1 MSFLTSRVLRIFLL
15 AGMLALS
22 TQAETLVTNVPTL
35 LTNVAQVRALTAEQA
50 GRKIPIRLRGVLVE
64 KNSSGGFI
72 IVDDTAGLYAEINS
86 GMIARLGRGDVV
98 EVKGVSDPGRFGPF
112 LRATTLSKV
121 GHGPFPEPLKPDAE
135 TLLSGCMDA
144 QWIEVAG
151 VVRSVEPLGNDVKFE
166 VQLDNGGGR
175 ILVNASGRRTVAVDS
190 SVRLRGVCYYLFNT
204 TRQSIRPYLAIP
216 QGEPI
221 EILHA
226 GTTNLDTLPVR
237 PVESLLQFNAK
248 QTYAHRVR
256 VRGLVIHSQPE
267 EGFWIHGA
275 SGGTRIYSK
284 ENGLLPV
291 GTEVD
296 VFGFLKRG
304 EYGPA
309 LEDAVYRK
317 TGQIHIPSAI
327 QLAHATNALDHDSD
341 LVQCEAVIQE
351 QWSSRD
357 GVRLKLSDGT
367 TEFPALLR
375 TTNSTLIPRDWAPGS
390 RVRVTGICTVELPTV
405 PTRPGTWDP
414 QSFQILLRSP
424 TDVTVLQPPPWWNA
438 KHVAWL
444 SAGLA
449 AASLLVVAVVIG
461 ISRRRL
467 RAEALQRM
475 KSEAEFAAVWN
486 ERNRMARELHD
497 TLAQGLSAIS
507 MQLEAVK
514 RHLPAETKAR
524 EFLEIARTLVRE
536 KLADARDAIWNMRSQ
551 VLESGNL
558 ATALGDI
565 LKTLTD
571 GTATK
576 GELCVRG
583 NIRRLAP
590 LAENNLLRIG
600 QEAITNASKYAA
612 AKNILVT
619 LDFEERQLRLSISD
633 DGKGFDVTAPPA
645 SDSGFGLKG
654 MQERAAEIH
663 AEFSV
668 SSEPGEGTIVTLTL
682 PLPDSRPV
690 ATTEN
695 RAANPS

>member
-1 MSFLTSRVLRIFLL
+1 
-15 AGMLALS
+15 
-22 TQAETLVTNVPTL
+22 
-35 LTNVAQVRALTAEQA
+35 
-50 GRKIPIRLRGVLVE
+50 
-64 KNSSGGFI
+64 
-72 IVDDTAGLYAEINS
+72 
-86 GMIARLGRGDVV
+86 
-98 EVKGVSDPGRFGPF
+98 
-112 LRATTLSKV
+112 
-121 GHGPFPEPLKPDAE
+121 
-135 TLLSGCMDA
+135 
-144 QWIEVAG
+144 
-151 VVRSVEPLGNDVKFE
+151 
-166 VQLDNGGGR
+166 
-175 ILVNASGRRTVAVDS
+175 
-190 SVRLRGVCYYLFNT
+190 
-204 TRQSIRPYLAIP
+204 
-216 QGEPI
+216 
-221 EILHA
+221 
-226 GTTNLDTLPVR
+226 
-237 PVESLLQFNAK
+237 VESLLQFNAS
-248 QTYAHRVR
+248 QTYDHRVR
-256 VRGLVIHSQPE
+256 VRGVVIYSQPG
-267 EGFWIHGA
+267 EGFWIHGTG
-275 SGGTRIYSK
+275 GGTRIYSK
-284 ENGLLPV
+284 ENSLLPV

-309 LEDAVYRK
+309 LEDAIYRK
-317 TGQIHIPSAI
+317 AGQFHLPAPIP
-327 QLAHATNALDHDSD
+327 LASATNALDHDSD

-351 QWSSRD
+351 QWLSRD
-357 GVRLKLSDGT
+357 GIRLKLSDGAI
-367 TEFPALLR
+367 EFPALLR
-375 TTNSTLIPRDWAPGS
+375 TSNSALNPRDWAPGT
-390 RVRVTGICTVELPTV
+390 RVRVAGICTVELPTL
-405 PTRPGTWDP
+405 PARPGTWEP

-424 TDVTVLQPPPWWNA
+424 DDITVLQPPSWWNA
-438 KHVAWL
+438 EHVAWVF
-444 SAGLA
+444 AGLA

-467 RAEALQRM
+467 RAETIQRM

-565 LKTLTD
+565 VKTLTD
-571 GTATK
+571 GTDTQ

-619 LDFEERQLRLSISD
+619 LDFEERRLRLNISD
-633 DGKGFDVTAPPA
+633 DGKGFDVNSPPA
-645 SDSGFGLKG
+645 SESGFGLKG

-682 PLPDSRPV
+682 PLPDSRTAP
-690 ATTEN
+690 ATEKTDGN
-695 RAANPS
+695 AK

>member
-1 MSFLTSRVLRIFLL
+1 MSFPIRRVFRPCLL
-15 AGMLALS
+15 AGMLVLS
-22 TQAETLVTNVPTL
+22 ARAETLVTNAPTL
-35 LTNVAQVRALTAEQA
+35 LTSVAQVRALTAEEA
-50 GRKIPIRLRGVLVE
+50 GRKIPVRLRGVLME
-64 KNSSGGFI
+64 KSASGGFI
-72 IVDDTAGLYAEINS
+72 IVDDTAGLYGEINS
-86 GMIARLGRGDVV
+86 QLLSRLSRGDVIEV
-98 EVKGVSDPGRFGPF
+98 EGVSDPGRFGPF
-112 LRATTLSKV
+112 LRASTLRKL
-121 GHGPFPEPLKPDAE
+121 GHGPLPEPLKPGAE

-144 QWIEVAG
+144 QWIEVSG
-151 VVRSVEPLGNDVKFE
+151 VVRNVEPLGNDVKFE

-175 ILVNASGRRTVAVDS
+175 ILVNAGGRRTISVDS

-204 TRQSIRPYLAIP
+204 KRQLIRPYLAIP

-221 EILHA
+221 EILQA
-226 GTTNLDTLPVR
+226 GTTNLDSLPLR
-237 PVESLLQFNAK
+237 PVESLLQFSAD

-256 VRGLVIHSQPE
+256 VRGVVIHSEPQ
-267 EGFWIHGA
+267 EGFWIHGTG
-275 SGGTRIYSK
+275 GGTRIYSK
-284 ENGLLPV
+284 ENGSLPV

-309 LEDAVYRK
+309 LEDAIYRK
-317 TGQIHIPSAI
+317 TGQFHIPSPI
-327 QLAHATNALDHDSD
+327 PLTNATKALDHDSD

-351 QWSSRD
+351 QRSSRD
-357 GVRLKLSDGT
+357 GLRLKLSDGT
-367 TEFPALLR
+367 MEFPALLR
-375 TTNSTLIPRDWAPGS
+375 TTNSVLPQHWAPGA
-390 RVRVTGICTVELPTV
+390 RVRVTGICTVELPTI
-405 PTRPGTWDP
+405 PTRPGTWEP

-424 TDVTVLQPPPWWNA
+424 ADLTVLQPPPWWNA
-438 KHVAWL
+438 EHVAWL
-444 SAGLA
+444 FAGLA
-449 AASLLVVAVVIG
+449 AVSLLVVAVVIG

-514 RHLPAETKAR
+514 RHLPGETKAR
-524 EFLEIARTLVRE
+524 EFLDIARSLVRE

-571 GTATK
+571 DTGTK

-619 LDFEERQLRLSISD
+619 LDFEERRLRLNISD
-633 DGKGFDVTAPPA
+633 DGKGFDATSPPA

-690 ATTEN
+690 GAAED